1 MESLSDRRWTT
12 KRFLFNKIILGL
24 LPSYLK
30 EYLIP
35 CDNLKAYLTQCST
48 QKAIKTFPARTKTF
62 ESFFLLECAE
72 ELGNLS
78 EEFRNIDSKYTF
90 KSSILNFF
98 RPRENSIFLVYDIN
112 GVKLLIRLSLGF
124 SHLREQIST

>member
-78 EEFRNIDSKYTF
+78 EELRNIDSKYTF